1 MTAVPAA
8 SRPALR
14 AVLGFAALHMAFSVL
29 ILLDGSEA
37 TTAPASAVGLAL
49 ATVQAVAVVVQRTRP
64 VPAFLVFCALT
75 ALAFVLYVPRTGV
88 GWLAVVYLLV
98 RHGAPRAVPV
108 VAATTAAALVS
119 SAVADVLV
127 WDIDPAA
134 TAQWL
139 AEAAVVI
146 GVQVALAALAGWAR
160 RALQLRAQEA
170 REEDL
175 RRQRDT
181 ALAQERRRIGDELD
195 AVAVEHLQRVAALA
209 SACRTRLAD
218 PQAGPHPVLVELQ
231 QEARRT
237 LATMRR
243 VLAVVRAEIRPVGE
257 DLGGQ
262 RPRRPPLPT
271 TSGIVFGVIAAA
283 STGLAAVLAG
293 VPDLPP
299 DLAAALRVDTSS
311 LLTPVLVAGQIAVLG
326 WWRSAPVAA
335 LLFGTAASLG
345 AFAAGGSNAVADL
358 SWLLLA
364 YGVAACRPPRVS
376 GLLLAGTSLAL
387 TAPLLLAPGA
397 VPGPTSDAELALGAA
412 GWLGVLA
419 VLWAAGVTRR
429 TKRVRREDRAGQDLR
444 RVVEQE
450 RYRIARELHDVV
462 AQLVSAVAVQA
473 GAARAV
479 ADTDPRTLDGIA
491 GHIEE
496 HGERIRSAL
505 PDLMALSRPADVVT
519 LDAVGVEHLVAPLRS
534 AGLPVAA
541 AVHGEP
547 DVDGQGETALF
558 ARRILVEALTNVLR
572 HAGPSPTRVS
582 IAHTP
587 DEVVVEVV
595 DSGRVPADR
604 NAAGSPDGAGLGL
617 VGMRE
622 RAALLGG
629 TVDAGPDPGG
639 GWRVVARLP
648 QHQLAT
654 APT

>member
-1 MTAVPAA
+1 
-8 SRPALR
+8 
-14 AVLGFAALHMAFSVL
+14 
-29 ILLDGSEA
+29 
-37 TTAPASAVGLAL
+37 
-49 ATVQAVAVVVQRTRP
+49 
-64 VPAFLVFCALT
+64 
-75 ALAFVLYVPRTGV
+75 
-88 GWLAVVYLLV
+88 
-98 RHGAPRAVPV
+98 
-108 VAATTAAALVS
+108 
-119 SAVADVLV
+119 
-127 WDIDPAA
+127 
-134 TAQWL
+134 
-139 AEAAVVI
+139 
-146 GVQVALAALAGWAR
+146 
-160 RALQLRAQEA
+160 
-170 REEDL
+170 
-175 RRQRDT
+175 
-181 ALAQERRRIGDELD
+181 
-195 AVAVEHLQRVAALA
+195 
-209 SACRTRLAD
+209 
-218 PQAGPHPVLVELQ
+218 
-231 QEARRT
+231 
-237 LATMRR
+237 
-243 VLAVVRAEIRPVGE
+243 
-257 DLGGQ
+257 
-262 RPRRPPLPT
+262 
-271 TSGIVFGVIAAA
+271 
-283 STGLAAVLAG
+283 
-293 VPDLPP
+293 
-299 DLAAALRVDTSS
+299 
-311 LLTPVLVAGQIAVLG
+311 
-326 WWRSAPVAA
+326 
-335 LLFGTAASLG
+335 
-345 AFAAGGSNAVADL
+345 
-358 SWLLLA
+358 
-364 YGVAACRPPRVS
+364 VS

-479 ADTDPRTLDGIA
+479 ADTIRGPSTGSPGTSRSTASASGPPCRTSWRCPG
-491 GHIEE
+491 
-496 HGERIRSAL
+496 RRTWSPWTRSG
-505 PDLMALSRPADVVT
+505 SST
-519 LDAVGVEHLVAPLRS
+519 SSHPLRS